1 MYYFNFYFSAS
12 VTKSEAEQKKEE
24 EELLSKYYTEYK
36 EKLFPEKSKDSTSE
50 IPRFYF
56 KVRTLMI
63 KL

>member
-1 MYYFNFYFSAS
+1 

-36 EKLFPEKSKDSTSE
+36 EKLFPEKSKDSTNE